1 MKQHFYAFC
10 ASTMAM
16 LLLVLTGCSKQEA
29 AEALKFDP
37 AVVAAEADKG
47 NLEPLKQLNAACTTE
62 IERGG
67 KRGPACNAQ
76 DDVGAL
82 RKPLNVHF

>member
-1 MKQHFYAFC
+1 MKNSFYALC
-10 ASTMAM
+10 TSAIAM
-16 LLLVLTGCSKQEA
+16 LFLALTGCSKQEA
-29 AEALKFDP
+29 SEAPKFD
-37 AVVAAEADKG
+37 AAAIAAEADKG

-76 DDVGAL
+76 DEVGAL
-82 RKPLNVHF
+82 RKPLNVRF

>member
-1 MKQHFYAFC
+1 MKQHFDAPC
-10 ASTMAM
+10 AWAIAILFLALS
-16 LLLVLTGCSKQEA
+16 GCSKQETA
-29 AEALKFDP
+29 GAPKFDP
-37 AVVAAEADKG
+37 DAIAAEADKG

-82 RKPLNVHF
+82 RKPLNVRF